1 MPNWRS
7 WAWKVALLAAVGSLV
22 TLVLVLASRSSDRI
36 GARDDSPAATAST
49 LQSPYPSDTTP
60 VPTDVQ
66 PPPGDSPIEHRPPPI
81 VLSPSGDESSGV
93 LPPPDIP
100 ETSPPPTTSD
110 ELADHLAA
118 CHQQLESRRAG
129 RVAYPR
135 SLAVPVD
142 QSATYEASLDIRPGA
157 QQRPAPDTDINVED
171 VEVPCG
177 VGA

>member
-1 MPNWRS
+1 MPNGRS
-7 WAWKVALLAAVGSLV
+7 WAWKIALLAAVGSLV

-36 GARDDSPAATAST
+36 GARDDSPAATAPT
-49 LQSPYPSDTTP
+49 LQSPYPSYATP

-81 VLSPSGDESSGV
+81 VIPQPSGDEGPEV
-93 LPPPDIP
+93 PPPPNTP
-100 ETSPPPTTSD
+100 ETSPQSATSD

-135 SLAVPVD
+135 SLAVPLD

-157 QQRPAPDTDINVED
+157 LQRPAPDTNTNVED
-171 VEVPCG
+171 VEVP
-177 VGA
+177 